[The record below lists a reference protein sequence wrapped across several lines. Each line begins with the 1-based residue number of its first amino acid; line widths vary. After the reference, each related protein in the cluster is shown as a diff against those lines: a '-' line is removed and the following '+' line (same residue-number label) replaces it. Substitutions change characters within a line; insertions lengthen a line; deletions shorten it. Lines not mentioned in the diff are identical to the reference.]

1 MTKEEYTVKLLG
13 INLQIGYF
21 DFAIKRGF
29 IDQKTGMEYLLK
41 LKTELEM
48 LKSNKPF

>member
-1 MTKEEYTVKLLG
+1 MTKEEYTGKLLG

-21 DFAIKRGF
+21 EFAIKRGF

-41 LKTELEM
+41 LKTELEI